1 MWRSTCAA
9 PVRNLSAAAAAPD
22 ISLPIG
28 KSRDKKAA
36 DAMSDV
42 SAEEGNEGRQEE
54 EMPSSPAAAQV
65 GCSKCF
71 MMA

>member
-1 MWRSTCAA
+1 MWRSSCAA

-22 ISLPIG
+22 ISLPVG
-28 KSRDKKAA
+28 KSRDKMTA

-42 SAEEGNEGRQEE
+42 IAEEANEGRQEE
-54 EMPSSPAAAQV
+54 ELPSSARAAQV
-65 GCSKCF
+65 GCPKYF